1 MSAHDFDPTD
11 PAPRSVPN
19 FRGGPSLWLVFVVG
33 PLLASL
39 VMVGGIVWFIARMP
53 DGNQFTKIVEKV
65 TALELSAGI
74 EHAEAKGERALNAKN
89 FEDIHDEIKTVKELV
104 KQRR

>member
-1 MSAHDFDPTD
+1 MGAREFDVTD
-11 PAPRSVPN
+11 PNPPRVPN
-19 FRGGPSLWLVFVVG
+19 FRGGPSVWLVFVLG
-33 PLLASL
+33 SLTPAL
-39 VMVGGIVWFIARMP
+39 VMAGGIVWFIAHMP
-53 DGNQFTKIVEKV
+53 DGNQFTKIAEKV